1 MKNIFRNGA
10 VTGKVMLKNGA
21 PAAGIPITVRLADS
35 GWEASYTGKAS
46 SSGLYR
52 LDGIPEGRYY
62 ITAGLSG
69 LPTYYPG
76 VSQSAKATIVS
87 VKAAETAA
95 NLDFSLAIPLTG
107 LKISGRLM
115 WPESQVPPLN
125 YGVVLIGPGDKPS
138 APFNIPFR
146 QETAVDPDGS
156 FAFFVV
162 RSGVYTLSVSS
173 CILLQPVNIVV
184 TDEDVAGIE
193 LRPHKAVDVTAG
205 VNIEGGGMQPRFCL
219 AFAGAYSTTE
229 AISEGIL
236 KTQLPEGEYRVSL
249 SGLPTG
255 FKLKSI
261 VERST
266 DLLKDRLKIAAGDPP
281 PQLIV
286 SLEASSPPPWVKVSG
301 RVVDRRGPT
310 SASPRKVVL
319 CSGTTAI
326 HEADVGADGSFEFGM
341 VLPGKYTLQPAKP
354 PGPPGKRGDLSEDPF
369 ETAPIEVQD
378 SDLKGIEL
386 VLPGTKVI
394 SVRVIVE
401 GGGPII
407 PGGFFFSATDASGR
421 RVIPGGLGPFPDGE
435 LWIWLPEGEF
445 RLGVTTRSEYSVK
458 SLTCHS
464 RDLLEEAFVVSAS
477 SGLRH
482 PVRLTLRLNNAVK
495 VSGRV
500 TGLDSWM
507 ERDDI
512 PKVNMYRHGTLE
524 WHSISLNTDGTFE
537 AAARPGIYI
546 LSVSTT
552 RRDTTERA
560 PSDTPP
566 TFSTLP
572 FLLADKDV
580 TGIEIDIPRLKHAAG
595 RIIPEDDAPQPSFTR
610 LSLTGDSLSA
620 NVRFVAAPNGTFG
633 AKLPEGTYWCSVQGL
648 HDSYAVSSATYGSTN
663 LLAEPLRVS
672 RNHDAE
678 LQIRVA
684 VTTQAER
691 VKVSGRVV
699 RPGAAAEVEVADS
712 EASGAHRISISGWTT
727 EQSRLGPGG
736 AFEFS
741 QVVPGP
747 CSLQLDVGSYSA
759 RIHGLKVPREGLTGL
774 TLLVVSGRV
783 IVEDGRRLPSSL
795 FITAKHESALKEN
808 YSQKVSLRA
817 NGSFTILLVPGSQWI
832 SCISH
837 QPYYL
842 VKSMFCGSMDVLNK
856 PVRIEPNDSLLDL
869 RVTLGRPATGRT

>member
-1 MKNIFRNGA
+1 MKNVFRNGA

-21 PAAGIPITVRLADS
+21 PAAGIPVSVRIADS
-35 GWEASYTGKAS
+35 GWEASYSAKAS

-69 LPTYYPG
+69 LPTYFPG

-115 WPESQVPPLN
+115 WPEGQVPPLN
-125 YGVVLIGPGDKPS
+125 YRVVLTGPGDKPS
-138 APFNIPFR
+138 APFTIPFQ

-162 RSGVYTLSVSS
+162 RSGGYTLSVSS

-193 LRPHKAVDVTAG
+193 LRPHKAVNVTAG
-205 VNIEGGGMQPRFCL
+205 VNIEGGGMQPRFSL

-229 AISEGIL
+229 AISEGVL
-236 KTQLPEGEYRVSL
+236 KTQLPEGEYGVSL
-249 SGLPTG
+249 SGLPIG
-255 FKLKSI
+255 YKLKSI
-261 VERST
+261 VEGST
-266 DLLKDRLKIAAGDPP
+266 DLLKDRLKIAAADPP
-281 PQLIV
+281 LQLIV

-310 SASPRKVVL
+310 SLSPRKVVL
-319 CSGTTAI
+319 CSGVTAI
-326 HEADVGADGSFEFGM
+326 HEADVCADGSFEFGM
-341 VLPGKYTLQPAKP
+341 VLPGKYILQPAKP
-354 PGPPGKRGDLSEDPF
+354 PGPRGKRGDLSEDPF
-369 ETAPIEVQD
+369 ETAPIEVRD

-386 VLPGTKVI
+386 VLPGTKRI
-394 SVRVIVE
+394 STRAIVE

-407 PGGFFFSATDASGR
+407 PGGFLFSVTDASGR
-421 RVIPGGLGPFPDGE
+421 RVIPGWFGPFPDGE

-445 RLGVTTRSEYSVK
+445 RLAVATRSEYAVK

-464 RDLLEEAFVVSAS
+464 KDLLEEPFVVSAS
-477 SGLRH
+477 SGQRQ

-495 VSGRV
+495 LSGRV

-512 PKVNMYRHGTLE
+512 PKVNMFRHGTLE

-546 LSVSTT
+546 LSVRTT
-552 RRDTTERA
+552 RPDTTELA
-560 PSDTPP
+560 PSDAPP

-572 FLLADKDV
+572 FLVADKDV
-580 TGIEIDIPRLKHAAG
+580 TGIEIDIPRLKQAAG
-595 RIIPEDDAPQPSFTR
+595 RIIPEDGAPQPAFTGLR
-610 LSLTGDSLSA
+610 LTGDSLSA
-620 NVRFVAAPNGTFG
+620 SVRIAAAPDGTFG

-648 HDSYAVSSATYGSTN
+648 HDSYSVSSATYGSAN
-663 LLAEPLRVS
+663 LLAEPLSVS
-672 RNHDAE
+672 RNDNSE
-678 LQIRVA
+678 LQVRV
-684 VTTQAER
+684 VVGTQAER

-699 RPGAAAEVEVADS
+699 RPGAAAGVEVADS
-712 EASGAHRISISGWTT
+712 EASCTHRISISGWTT
-727 EQSRLGPGG
+727 EHSRLGPGG

-747 CSLQLDVGSYSA
+747 CSLQLEVGSYSA
-759 RIHGLKVPREGLTGL
+759 RIHGLSVPREGITGL
-774 TLLVVSGRV
+774 TLLAASGRV
-783 IVEDGRRLPSSL
+783 IVEDGGRLPASF
-795 FITAKHESALKEN
+795 FITAKHESAPTEI
-808 YSQKVSLRA
+808 YTQRVSLQA
-817 NGSFTILLVPGSQWI
+817 DGSFTILLAPGNQWI
-832 SCISH
+832 SCTASR
-837 QPYYL
+837 PFYV
-842 VKSMFCGSMDVLNK
+842 VKSMFCGSTDVLNK
-856 PVRIEPNDSLLDL
+856 PVRIEPDDSLLDL
-869 RVTLGRPATGRT
+869 RLTLGRPATGRT